1 MRIIACKSPRKQP
14 LLGCEAV
21 HGVNECVCG
30 WRAPHSRATART
42 GRASC
47 GAGQRTRPNTF
58 ASAPL
63 LLCPLQLFAGCEH
76 PRDALRHPAAAN
88 AQLRVHRAAHAAANA
103 PTTRAAAAATD
114 GHPFSGARPPSPLP
128 PSAHHP
134 GARTEQRE
142 LLLQVSQL
150 LVGVHRAHG
159 CRRHASAAARPH
171 PRAPRARAAGAP
183 PPRRATHSAKPP
195 RAAPQPLTRSRTR
208 APRRGSTLAQATRA
222 PKTGGG
228 VLEAAPQSTPE
239 PAHTLYAPK
248 QAWRLPRPRVI
259 PARATGGPGSVCQRR
274 STAGIRAPGGR
285 APPPPTHTRAPHASP
300 QRYKQPAD
308 RLDLRIAFRISHP
321 LALIRTPCRTPC
333 DPLGGWTPLARHLWR
348 RRESRIPGAAQDDA
362 AAAGALRDCSSRRE

>member
-88 AQLRVHRAAHAAANA
+88 AQLRVHHAAHAAANA

-228 VLEAAPQSTPE
+228 VLEAALPSQLRNRHIRSMHPSKHGACPALGLSPRAPQ
-239 PAHTLYAPK
+239 AAR
-248 QAWRLPRPRVI
+248 AVCARGALPRAFARRVV
-259 PARATGGPGSVCQRR
+259 ARR
-274 STAGIRAPGGR
+274 
-285 APPPPTHTRAPHASP
+285 PPPPHTRAPHASP
-300 QRYKQPAD
+300 TSSQPI
-308 RLDLRIAFRISHP
+308 DLIFASHFAYRIHWPSF
-321 LALIRTPCRTPC
+321 
-333 DPLGGWTPLARHLWR
+333 ARHAVHPVTLWVGGRHSHVIFGAAASREFQAR
-348 RRESRIPGAAQDDA
+348 RRTT
-362 AAAGALRDCSSRRE
+362 RRRRAR

>member
-42 GRASC
+42 VRASC

-183 PPRRATHSAKPP
+183 PAPTRHTQRQ
-195 RAAPQPLTRSRTR
+195 AAPSGPAALDSLSHACTAAREHARPGDTR
-208 APRRGSTLAQATRA
+208 A
-222 PKTGGG
+222 K
-228 VLEAAPQSTPE
+228 
-239 PAHTLYAPK
+239 
-248 QAWRLPRPRVI
+248 
-259 PARATGGPGSVCQRR
+259 
-274 STAGIRAPGGR
+274 
-285 APPPPTHTRAPHASP
+285 
-300 QRYKQPAD
+300 D
-308 RLDLRIAFRISHP
+308 
-321 LALIRTPCRTPC
+321 
-333 DPLGGWTPLARHLWR
+333 WR
-348 RRESRIPGAAQDDA
+348 RRP
-362 AAAGALRDCSSRRE
+362 